1 MCKQV
6 YLSMDT
12 FSGYVR
18 FEQIKNQNFYES
30 EDISIYDEG
39 ENIHI
44 YLLMSY
50 NTIVACV
57 DCTHGIF
64 YHFGKGYSTT
74 TSKQLTM
81 YINENRGKSFYDVV
95 YIDGSYNFEKF
106 KKEYLER
113 A

>member
-1 MCKQV
+1 MYKQV
-6 YLSMDT
+6 YLHIDT

-18 FEQIKNQNFYES
+18 FEQLRNQNFYES
-30 EDISIYDEG
+30 ETIVLYGLDTR
-39 ENIHI
+39 I

-50 NTIVACV
+50 NTIVGCV
-57 DCTHGIF
+57 DLRRDIL

-81 YINENRGKSFYDVV
+81 YISNYRNYMFNKVIYLDNT
-95 YIDGSYNFEKF
+95 YNFEKF
-106 KKEYLER
+106 KKEYLDR